1 MITFYSNNAT
11 NLHHLSTQVRVVR
24 VDLQNGDRIA
34 TTDMW
39 RHFTLCILLGR
50 GNKQ

>member
-1 MITFYSNNAT
+1 VHT
-11 NLHHLSTQVRVVR
+11 VRR

-39 RHFTLCILLGR
+39 RHFTLYIEP
-50 GNKQ
+50 